1 MDTKVRNTVLVAV
14 VAVLASSAFAL
25 GNPASKACIDE
36 GGSSTVRVAQQQT
49 KQVASTT
56 TSTEANE
63 VMEVDASAVQEQQLR
78 RELEALGV
86 WVD

>member
-1 MDTKVRNTVLVAV
+1 MDTKVRNTVVAAV
-14 VAVLASSAFAL
+14 VAVLASSALAL
-25 GNPASKACIDE
+25 GSPASKACIDE

-49 KQVASTT
+49 KHVAATPD
-56 TSTEANE
+56 STEANE
-63 VMEVDASAVQEQQLR
+63 VAEEDANPAREQQLR